1 MGGIDSPET
10 TKQNTVMNLH
20 PSMCNPLS
28 IPFPVT
34 APYRVRADMARLDE
48 GAGHFVVDDEL
59 PRYLAAKLELLDA
72 YPGLCSAYQQD
83 DEAGLGAA
91 LQRVA
96 ALVAAE
102 HPQCLRLSAEGWTLP
117 QLGVTFAADGNV
129 ARVSGAPLAE
139 LGERAAEHLTS
150 VTGVAR
156 VLDALSLSV
165 QEDLVVMRLA
175 ARGDEAEALAVCFPS
190 RWDPAEKL
198 GQSFAAIHRPVAH
211 SEALVAA
218 APRVMQALVHKG
230 PFVRYVWSFT
240 PSPQLSLHP
249 ALVEGD
255 TGTDLAAEALTF
267 RVERQTTYALPEL
280 ARALFTIRI
289 YTAPLA
295 QVATTPERKRVLAE
309 AIRSMD
315 DELLAYKGLEPWR
328 ERLLD
333 WLSG

>member
-1 MGGIDSPET
+1 
-10 TKQNTVMNLH
+10 
-20 PSMCNPLS
+20 
-28 IPFPVT
+28 
-34 APYRVRADMARLDE
+34 MARLHED
-48 GAGHFVVDDEL
+48 AGHFVVDDEL
-59 PRYLAAKLELLDA
+59 PRYLAAKLEQLERPERCRVYKA
-72 YPGLCSAYQQD
+72 D
-83 DEAGLGAA
+83 DEASLRPALERIAA
-91 LQRVA
+91 LIAGEQ
-96 ALVAAE
+96 
-102 HPQCLRLSAEGWTLP
+102 PQLLRLSAESWTLP
-117 QLGVTFAADGNV
+117 QLGVTLSLDGEV
-129 ARVSGAPLAE
+129 GHTPGAPLGE
-139 LGERAAEHLTS
+139 LGLRAAEHLTA
-150 VTGVAR
+150 VTGLAR
-156 VLDALSLSV
+156 LLDALALSV

-211 SEALVAA
+211 SEGLVAA
-218 APRVMQALVHKG
+218 APRVMQALANKG
-230 PFVRYVWSFT
+230 PFVRYVWSLT

-249 ALVEGD
+249 ALVKTDAE
-255 TGTDLAAEALTF
+255 TDLAAEALTF

-309 AIRSMD
+309 AIGSMD
-315 DELLAYKGLEPWR
+315 EKLLAYKGLKPWR

>member
-1 MGGIDSPET
+1 
-10 TKQNTVMNLH
+10 
-20 PSMCNPLS
+20 
-28 IPFPVT
+28 
-34 APYRVRADMARLDE
+34 MARLNE

-72 YPGLCSAYQQD
+72 HPQLCRAYQRD
-83 DEAGLGAA
+83 DEAGLCAA
-91 LQRVA
+91 LRRVA

-102 HPQCLRLSAEGWTLP
+102 QPQRLHLSADGWTVP
-117 QLGVTFAADGNV
+117 HLGVRLAAEGEV
-129 ARVSGAPLAE
+129 ARVPGAPLTE

-156 VLDALSLSV
+156 LLDALALSV
-165 QEDLVVMRLA
+165 QEDLVVMRLT

-198 GQSFAAIHRPVAH
+198 GLGFAAIHRPVAH

-218 APRVMQALVHKG
+218 APRVMQALVNKG
-230 PFVRYVWSFT
+230 PFVRYLWSLT

-249 ALVEGD
+249 ALVAGD
-255 TGTDLAAEALTF
+255 TDTDLAAEALTF

-280 ARALFTIRI
+280 ARVLFTIRT